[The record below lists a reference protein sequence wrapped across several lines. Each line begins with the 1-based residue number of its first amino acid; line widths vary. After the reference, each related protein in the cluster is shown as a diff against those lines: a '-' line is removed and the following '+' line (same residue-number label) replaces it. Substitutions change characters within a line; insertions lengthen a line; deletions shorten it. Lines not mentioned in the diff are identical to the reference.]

1 MAYLKE
7 KRLSHIFSQKQKPIG
22 RKTLRTQ
29 TRQDPP
35 WHQFPPPCR
44 GRQPTQEGS
53 LKIMNGSCRSYF
65 TNTKGSGEEIQT
77 TTMSVGL
84 PDITLVIVG
93 ADVLLPW
100 WRWWVLWLLVMI
112 IIDMFFL
119 FLFAILLCSCLC
131 SCSRRCCRHH
141 YFRLCRKQCWI

>member
-1 MAYLKE
+1 MAY
-7 KRLSHIFSQKQKPIG
+7 FSQKQKPIG
-22 RKTLRTQ
+22 RKTARTQ

-44 GRQPTQEGS
+44 GRQPTKEGS

-65 TNTKGSGEEIQT
+65 SNTKGSGEEIQT
-77 TTMSVGL
+77 ATMSCWSSWYYSCYCWCGL
-84 PDITLVIVG
+84 RMFCCLDDG
-93 ADVLLPW
+93 GG
-100 WRWWVLWLLVMI
+100 WRWLLVMI
-112 IIDMFFL
+112 IIDMCFL

-141 YFRLCRKQCWI
+141 YFCLCRKQCWI